1 LPGER
6 FVSVMRRRALA
17 AAWLGGV
24 LLVGCDLSSA
34 LRPTPRRAV
43 VHAVLDLASDNQLI
57 FLEWAHTGA
66 QVSGTNSFGATDPI
80 PGAQVTVTAPDG
92 TIMTAEP
99 EIDQSSR
106 RLIPGFYRLSLV
118 RYAASL
124 APGAS
129 YSLKVS
135 LQSGEEISGT
145 TTMPTVTASSST
157 ALETFRLC
165 DTLRLR
171 WPRVAGAAAYE
182 VRIQIR
188 ENNSITAPPYV
199 IFADSVALVPGFLDD
214 LYGDQVFVSGF
225 SYDIVVSAVDANYY
239 DYYRTQPDPFTP
251 ALPSRLRGALGVF
264 GSVAPLVS
272 HPVQAA
278 NCTPNRP

>member
-1 LPGER
+1 
-6 FVSVMRRRALA
+6 MRRRALA
-17 AAWLGGV
+17 LAWLASV
-24 LLVGCDLSSA
+24 LLLGCDLSSA

-43 VHAVLDLASDNQLI
+43 VHAVLDLASLDQLI
-57 FLEWAHTGA
+57 FLEWAHTGS
-66 QVSGTNSFGATDPI
+66 QVSGTNSFSAIDPI
-80 PGAQVTVTAPDG
+80 VGAQVTVTAPDS
-92 TIMTAEP
+92 TAMIAEP

-106 RLIPGFYRLSLV
+106 RLIPGFYRLSLL
-118 RYAASL
+118 RYATVIR
-124 APGAS
+124 PGAS
-129 YSLKVS
+129 YSLKVR
-135 LQSGEEISGT
+135 LPSGEEISGT
-145 TTMPTVTASSST
+145 TTMPTATAPTST
-157 ALETFRLC
+157 GLRTFRLC

-188 ENNSITAPPYV
+188 GDQGISRPYV
-199 IFADSVALVPGFLDD
+199 IFADSVATVPGFLDD
-214 LYGDQVFVSGF
+214 LYGDPIFVAGF
-225 SYDIVVSAVDANYY
+225 TYDVVVSAVDANYY

-272 HPVQAA
+272 RPVTTA